1 MEPFELIDRQDSL
14 LIVIDV
20 QDFFLAKLTTAAR
33 LAVTQNIGWLVGVAS
48 KLEMPI
54 LATAEDLPAV
64 GGVSA
69 AIADQLPVG
78 TPVFNKMT
86 FGLAAEP
93 EIMAAVAQTGR
104 QTAVLVGL
112 ETDVCVAQSALGLL
126 KAGYRVVVPADA
138 VATPESGQPFGLA
151 RMRDAGVLIS
161 STKGLY
167 YEWVRTVK
175 ASEAFKDTYGAEIGD
190 PAVGL

>member
-1 MEPFELIDRQDSL
+1 MAPYELIDAEESL

-20 QDFFLAKLTTAAR
+20 QDFFLAKLTTAER
-33 LAVTQNIGWLVGVAS
+33 LTVTQNIAWLVGVAS
-48 KLEMPI
+48 KLEIPI
-54 LATAEDLPAV
+54 IATAEDMSHI
-64 GGVSA
+64 GGVSETVTHT
-69 AIADQLPVG
+69 LPPD
-78 TPVFNKMT
+78 TPVLNKMT

-93 EIMAAVAQTGR
+93 KIIAAVTQTNR

-138 VATPESGQPFGLA
+138 AASPESGHSFGLA

-175 ASEAFKDTYGAEIGD
+175 ASEAFKAAYSDKMGD